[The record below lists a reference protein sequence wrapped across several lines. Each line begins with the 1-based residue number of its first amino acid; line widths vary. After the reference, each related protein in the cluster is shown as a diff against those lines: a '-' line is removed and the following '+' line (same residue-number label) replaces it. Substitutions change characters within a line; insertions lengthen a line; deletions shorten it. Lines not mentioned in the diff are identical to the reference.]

1 MAIKFYGGHQLN
13 SKAKVYGTRQDFE
26 VVEVDENGDPITEPS
41 YMPENTNDGSTN
53 WNTIGSNLPDTRN
66 ATELTWNLDNSVA
79 PLTAFG
85 TAGWMFQKVSEP
97 SIQLGNSYIVSLK
110 VLNATSDL
118 TVRVVKGNTEYGYT
132 PSMVTSLAEQTIPAG
147 DYTNSPQLVSL
158 TVDLPTSIGSWT
170 NTLMIQFASAAGYGT
185 FSIQDVL
192 LTDGAPA
199 ASSLLAVTAPYA
211 PNSANN
217 VFVYNLNDMTE
228 SPIGLM
234 PFDNDPNVYSQGFGF
249 GITITEKYIVVGSSD
264 DDDNNAYSGSVYVY
278 DKTDLSAQPTKLL
291 AFDGD
296 EYDVFGR
303 DIAYSDGYIFVGA
316 NGDDNEFGNASGAVY
331 VYDEDDIS
339 AQPIKLTE
347 NTNNLGNRISAVNG
361 KLAVSST
368 SRVFVYDINNLS
380 AQPTIVGDGYIEDI
394 MLTENKLFCGVLNDN
409 GLAGRVDIYD
419 INNLSANPTDIR
431 APDASS
437 GDKFGSNL
445 AFNNTK
451 LYVSAYHDTDNGS
464 KSGSVYVY
472 NIADLSVQPTKITA
486 PDGSSEDFFGRD
498 IVADDNYV
506 VIGAYGFDLNAS
518 NPHPFD
524 GTGAIYVYD
533 ANNISAAPVKI
544 IETTGH
550 NDRFGLRMDIG
561 EPVPPVRYYKTL
573 ATQYVPPPPVSYLVT
588 RTSWGNDAPQ
598 PYSERLY
605 FFEIDNISETPTVTT
620 NPSISADPWGG
631 YGDQYGMKVVSW
643 NNKIIV
649 NASYEDINT
658 NNDDI
663 GVVYIYDASDLSTPE
678 TTLHAPYQNA
688 STFFGQDIG
697 VNDTHLFVIE
707 GNTAGRER
715 FFMYDMENLSAGPVE
730 VSVGSLANV
739 PAAPTNSGNH
749 GRWGSIDFVDND
761 HLVLV
766 NHYFMGTEVHSNGL
780 LVIVDLSDMSQRF
793 ITPNDHDTVFNNS
806 QQISVSNDGSKIYLP
821 STGAYSDIQGYT
833 AGKLHN
839 GNVSVMDFATGSL
852 LYTIDDPN
860 PDSGTSSTYFGQR
873 IIETN
878 DKLIIS
884 APLKQTSGDDDGKIY
899 VYDKAGLSGSSTPS
913 LTLSSPFGINWPTG
927 TYHFGWDMELHG
939 NYLYVSDRSQFG
951 QGINYMSAEERGA
964 YILRYDITDLS
975 APPYQISEPTIP
987 GISEHIY
994 MFSRDLHIITLPP
1007 ES

>member
-486 PDGSSEDFFGRD
+486 PDGSSEDFFGRG

-550 NDRFGLRMDIG
+550 NDRFGLHMDIG

-573 ATQYVPPPPVSYLVT
+573 ATQYVPPPPPEYLHIGESGTYLYSYLKDDLSASPT
-588 RTSWGNDAPQ
+588 ITTFGTSGDYGMGMSVSGSMLAVGNYKANQNSGEVLIFGLND
-598 PYSERLY
+598 LT
-605 FFEIDNISETPTVTT
+605 TPTHTLV
-620 NPSISADPWGG
+620 PSDIDPN
-631 YGDQYGMKVVSW
+631 DEFSRSSVS
-643 NNKIIV
+643 V
-649 NASYEDINT
+649 T
-658 NNDDI
+658 NNH
-663 GVVYIYDASDLSTPE
+663 VVVGAWKESESGPYRGAVYVYDRSDLSVEPVKLVPPNTDNYDMVGYSSGASDTHIAVAVRGYDGSSNQLDNSGAVYVYDASNL
-678 TTLHAPYQNA
+678 NA
-688 STFFGQDIG
+688 SPT
-697 VNDTHLFVIE
+697 LIE
-707 GNTAGRER
+707 YSTSNHSFAHS
-715 FFMYDMENLSAGPVE
+715 MALS
-730 VSVGSLANV
+730 
-739 PAAPTNSGNH
+739 
-749 GRWGSIDFVDND
+749 DK
-761 HLVLV
+761 HLVV
-766 NHYFMGTEVHSNGL
+766 GAY
-780 LVIVDLSDMSQRF
+780 RW
-793 ITPNDHDTVFNNS
+793 
-806 QQISVSNDGSKIYLP
+806 NDGSPSEGAAFVYDVNNLNASPVFLHPNDVQDNDDFGFEVAASNDYLVVGAWRAGTP
-821 STGAYSDIQGYT
+821 SMGA
-833 AGKLHN
+833 
-839 GNVSVMDFATGSL
+839 V
-852 LYTIDDPN
+852 
-860 PDSGTSSTYFGQR
+860 
-873 IIETN
+873 
-878 DKLIIS
+878 
-884 APLKQTSGDDDGKIY
+884 Y
-899 VYDKAGLSGSSTPS
+899 VYDANDLSASPVRLQPS
-913 LTLSSPFGINWPTG
+913 DLDSNDSFGVYLGIDGNTILVAATGDDGANNDLSMSGAV
-927 TYHFGWDMELHG
+927 
-939 NYLYVSDRSQFG
+939 YV
-951 QGINYMSAEERGA
+951 
-964 YILRYDITDLS
+964 YDGTDLS
-975 APPYQISEPTIP
+975 SDPVLLRSPNPQYSGNFGREV
-987 GISEHIY
+987 SNRY
-994 MFSRDLHIITLPP
+994 S
-1007 ES
+1007 